1 MTGMPRSTAACTVG
15 WIAVPSWARMMIT
28 FAPSV
33 MSCSTSVA
41 CFSADE
47 PASVPTY
54 EPPAPS
60 TTALMLGSSHLAQ
73 RSSLKLFQDT
83 PTLQP
88 AALAPLAAALG
99 AAVPPPL
106 DEHAPTMTAVTAT
119 PAASLRMFMR
129 CCPPPVT
136 IDIVINESAASGA

>member
-1 MTGMPRSTAACTVG
+1 M
-15 WIAVPSWARMMIT
+15 PSWARMMIT

-60 TTALMLGSSHLAQ
+60 TTSLMLGSSHLAQ

-83 PTLQP
+83 PTLQSAA
-88 AALAPLAAALG
+88 AALPDALAAGSLAVGALAAALG
-99 AAVPPPL
+99 AVEAPPP
-106 DEHAPTMTAVTAT
+106 DEQAARSRTA
-119 PAASLRMFMR
+119 L
-129 CCPPPVT
+129 
-136 IDIVINESAASGA
+136 NESAATLRMDIV

>member
-1 MTGMPRSTAACTVG
+1 
-15 WIAVPSWARMMIT
+15 MMIT

-33 MSCSTSVA
+33 MSCSASVA

-88 AALAPLAAALG
+88 AADCEPPAPPPDAAGAGELVLEQALNAMAAA
-99 AAVPPPL
+99 P
-106 DEHAPTMTAVTAT
+106 MTAAN
-119 PAASLRMFMR
+119 LRM
-129 CCPPPVT
+129 C
-136 IDIVINESAASGA
+136 I